1 IKETSTAMIIYKQ
14 MVFVQIVIISTYLKP
29 KPYFCS
35 ARLGGGTK
43 LSVFSLLMSSYLYRF
58 LGNGRDAIFDL
69 MDAVGNF
76 SD

>member
-1 IKETSTAMIIYKQ
+1 NIR
-14 MVFVQIVIISTYLKP
+14 P
-29 KPYFCS
+29 KKKKNPNPLFFPPAYR
-35 ARLGGGTK
+35 AQTK

>member
-1 IKETSTAMIIYKQ
+1 FLTFFFQKNKNPPHS
-14 MVFVQIVIISTYLKP
+14 VFGP
-29 KPYFCS
+29 AGWGAP
-35 ARLGGGTK
+35 TK

>member
-1 IKETSTAMIIYKQ
+1 MKSKEISTAMIID
-14 MVFVQIVIISTYLKP
+14 
-29 KPYFCS
+29 
-35 ARLGGGTK
+35 K
-43 LSVFSLLMSSYLYRF
+43 LQDFRQQAYRF